1 MFTTFRSRLI
11 GILLLINLSVLALGA
26 CSFYFLGN
34 IGGRLDSFTKG
45 IYHRLEIANRL
56 NASADS
62 RAIAIRNLALLQ
74 DGQQRSAALEDYRL
88 NQKATAQAL
97 VDLQQAV
104 KGADLQVEV
113 TRHIDR
119 IAEVESRY
127 GPVAQ
132 VIVDLLEAGKTQE
145 AIGKIQNV
153 CNPTLAEL
161 KVAIRG
167 YTHLTDERTKA
178 YIEEAQQVTTWQR
191 MAMALMALGTL
202 GASAIFGLLLWRGVQ
217 RTLGAEP
224 EAMGEFIAEM
234 AQGDLA
240 AKSLKASIPPGS
252 LLDSVTQ
259 MRRQVRSVVE
269 KVRDASDT
277 IAHGSQEIASGN
289 TDLSNRTEH
298 QAGNLQRTASAMEQ
312 MSRLVDHNAQTA
324 RLATGL
330 ATAVSKSATGGA
342 EVMQRVTDTMAEIT
356 RSSARIGDIIGVI
369 DGIAFQT
376 NILALNAAVEAA
388 RAGEQ
393 GRGFA
398 VVATEV
404 RTLAQRSAEA
414 AKEIK
419 SLIVSS
425 AETVEAGAGL
435 VTEAGQQVGNI
446 VNEVQ
451 RVVDLIHEIGESAQ
465 EQSTGI
471 SAVSASVNELDQGT
485 QQNAALAEQSA
496 AAAESLRLQSE
507 ELAQAVNFFRL

>member
-1 MFTTFRSRLI
+1 MFSTFRGRLI

-26 CSFYFLGN
+26 CSVYFLGD
-34 IGGRLDSFTKG
+34 IGSRLDAFTKG
-45 IYHRLEIANRL
+45 IYLRLEIANRL
-56 NASADS
+56 SASADS

-74 DGQQRSAALEDYRL
+74 DGQQRSVALADYRA
-88 NQKATAQAL
+88 NQQATAQAL
-97 VDLQQAV
+97 QDLKAAASQA
-104 KGADLQVEV
+104 GLPTEV
-113 TRHIDR
+113 MRHIDR
-119 IAEVESRY
+119 IAEVEARY

-132 VIVDLLEAGKTQE
+132 VIVDHLEAGQARE
-145 AIGKIQNV
+145 AVDKIQNI

-161 KVAIRG
+161 KQAIRG
-167 YTHLTDERTKA
+167 YTDLTDERTKA
-178 YIEEAQQVTTWQR
+178 YIVEAQHITWLQR
-191 MAMALMALGTL
+191 LAMAATALCTL
-202 GASAIFGLLLWRGVQ
+202 AAAVIFGLLLWRSVQ

-224 EAMGEFIAEM
+224 EVLSAYIAEM
-234 AQGDLA
+234 AGGDLSST
-240 AKSLKASIPPGS
+240 SLQQRVRAGS
-252 LLDSVTQ
+252 LLASVTE
-259 MRRQVRSVVE
+259 MRRQVRAVVE
-269 KVRDASDT
+269 KVRQASDA
-277 IAHGSQEIASGN
+277 IADGSQEIASGN
-289 TDLSNRTEH
+289 TDLSGRTEH

-312 MSRLVDHNAQTA
+312 MSRQVDHNAQTA
-324 RLATGL
+324 HLATGL
-330 ATAVSKSATGGA
+330 ATAVSGSATGGA
-342 EVMQRVTDTMAEIT
+342 EVMQRVTETMSEIT

-425 AETVEAGAGL
+425 AETVEAGADL
-435 VTEAGQQVGNI
+435 VTEAGQQVGDI
-446 VNEVQ
+446 VNEVK

-465 EQSTGI
+465 QQSTDI
-471 SAVSASVNELDQGT
+471 AAVSASVNELDQGT

-496 AAAESLRLQSE
+496 AAAESLRQQSE
-507 ELAQAVNFFRL
+507 ELAQAVKFFRL